1 MVIGVSPDSVKKH
14 CNFKKKYRLPYTL
27 IADTDHAVARAYG
40 VWKKKS
46 LFGHKYMGIVRTTF
60 LIDPE
65 GRIAR
70 VFEDLRPDEHA
81 REVLAALAELR
92 R

>member
-1 MVIGVSPDSVKKH
+1 MIGVSPDTVKKH
-14 CNFKKKYRLPYTL
+14 SRFKQKYRLPYAL

-40 VWKKKS
+40 VWKKKT

-65 GRIAR
+65 GRVAG
-70 VFEDLRPDEHA
+70 VFEDLKPEEHA
-81 REVLAALAELR
+81 SEVLAALTTLR
-92 R
+92 G

>member
-1 MVIGVSPDSVKKH
+1 VVIGVSPDDVKKH
-14 CNFKKKYRLPYTL
+14 CKFKKKYGLPYTL

-60 LIDPE
+60 LIDPD
-65 GRIAR
+65 GRVAR
-70 VFEDLRPDEHA
+70 IFEDLKPQDHA
-81 REVLAALAELR
+81 REVLAALTALR
-92 R
+92 G